1 MFHPLAGL
9 NSIINVDKIIT
20 GFLPKIFA
28 ARVKFCILDNKTRPD
43 LFKKSG
49 EWSSIGAIYFDSI
62 ITPSPNSNFSKNN
75 FAFPLFPNNKTFP
88 LENEIVYIISLPNNN
103 LQKNVNDISY
113 YYFQPINIWNSNHH
127 NAIPDPIFGKSLPE
141 SQRQDY
147 QQTEA
152 GTVRRVTDG
161 GTEIDLGK
169 TFKEKLNIKSI
180 QPFEG
185 DIINEGRW
193 GQSFRFGSTVN
204 NSAIPN
210 SWSKAGENGSPI
222 LILRAGQYDDK
233 KDPWIPQVEDINKDI
248 SSIYATSTQ
257 SIPIQVSVTS
267 KEPDKIY
274 NSYDKA
280 PEEPDK
286 FAGEQIILNSGR
298 LLFNTK
304 TDSILFSS
312 KKTINLNSV
321 ESINIDSPTFVA
333 NSTKVLLGSKD
344 ATEPVILGDTF
355 LNDFQKLLEEL
366 INLTGVVEKNVF
378 GEAGSGAPI
387 YSFSAQATKT
397 KEKAQNMLNRIN
409 NYKSKVSKTK

>member
-1 MFHPLAGL
+1 MLRTTGQAPISFNNP
-9 NSIINVDKIIT
+9 NSNFSAENIFT
-20 GFLPKIFA
+20 G
-28 ARVKFCILDNKTRPD
+28 RVRYCILDDKTYPNV
-43 LFKKSG
+43 FKNFG
-49 EWSSIGAIYFDSI
+49 EWSSIGGIF
-62 ITPSPNSNFSKNN
+62 FSKINAPNPNKDFSTDN
-75 FAFPLFPNNKTFP
+75 FAKPLFPNNKTFP
-88 LENEIVYIISLPNNN
+88 LINEIVYIIALPNSNI
-103 LQKNVNDISY
+103 QSNVGSLDY
-113 YYFQPINIWNSNHH
+113 YYFQPVNIWNSTHH
-127 NAIPDPIFGKSLPE
+127 NAIPDPINNSSLPP
-141 SQRQDY
+141 SQQQDY
-147 QQTEA
+147 QQTSG

-210 SWSKAGENGSPI
+210 PWSRTGNNGDPLI
-222 LILRAGQYDDK
+222 ILRTGQYSDG

-248 SSIYATSTQ
+248 SPIYATSTQ
-257 SIPIQVSVTS
+257 NIPIQVSS
-267 KEPDKIY
+267 KNY
-274 NSYDKA
+274 NSYNNA
-280 PEEPDK
+280 PTSPDK

-321 ESINIDSPTFVA
+321 EGVNIDSPTFIA
-333 NSTKVLLGSKD
+333 NSKNIFLGDKN
-344 ATEPVILGDTF
+344 ATEPVILGNTF
-355 LNDFQKLLEEL
+355 LNDLRQLLTQL
-366 INLTGVVEKNVF
+366 ITLSTALQSPIGTPGPSAPNLII
-378 GEAGSGAPI
+378 AGP
-387 YSFSAQATKT
+387 AQAMVIN
-397 KEKAQNMLNRIN
+397 AQNMLNRIN

>member
-1 MFHPLAGL
+1 MFTPLAGL
-9 NSIINVDKIIT
+9 TSINPTLNTT
-20 GFLPKIFA
+20 GNFPKIFA
-28 ARVKFCILDNKTRPD
+28 VRVKFCILDNKTRPD
-43 LFKKSG
+43 IFKKSG

-62 ITPSPNSNFSKNN
+62 NTPLPDSNFSKNN

-127 NAIPDPIFGKSLPE
+127 NAIPDPINNSSLPP
-141 SQRQDY
+141 SQQRDY

-152 GTVRRVTDG
+152 GTIRRVTDG

-185 DIINEGRW
+185 DVINEGRW

-204 NSAIPN
+204 NSAISNP
-210 SWSKAGENGSPI
+210 WSRTGNNGDPI
-222 LILRAGQYDDK
+222 LILRNGQYSDG

-248 SSIYATSTQ
+248 SPIYATSTQ
-257 SIPIQVSVTS
+257 NIPIQVSS
-267 KEPDKIY
+267 KNY
-274 NSYDKA
+274 NSYNNA
-280 PEEPDK
+280 PTSPDK

-321 ESINIDSPTFVA
+321 EGVNVDSPRFVV
-333 NSTKVLLGSKD
+333 NSKNIFLGDKK
-344 ATEPVILGDTF
+344 ATEPIILGDTF

-387 YSFSAQATKT
+387 YSFSAQATIT
-397 KEKAQNMLNRIN
+397 KKKAQNMLNKIN

>member
-1 MFHPLAGL
+1 MLRTTGQAPISFNNP
-9 NSIINVDKIIT
+9 NSNFSAENIFTGRVRYCMLDDKTYPNV
-20 GFLPKIFA
+20 
-28 ARVKFCILDNKTRPD
+28 
-43 LFKKSG
+43 FKNFG
-49 EWSSIGAIYFDSI
+49 EWSSIGGIF
-62 ITPSPNSNFSKNN
+62 FSKINAPNPNKDFSTDN
-75 FAFPLFPNNKTFP
+75 FAKPLFPNNKTFP
-88 LENEIVYIISLPNNN
+88 LINEIVYIIALPNSNI
-103 LQKNVNDISY
+103 QSNVGSLDY
-113 YYFQPINIWNSNHH
+113 YYFQPVNIWNSTHH
-127 NAIPDPIFGKSLPE
+127 NAIPDPINNSSLPP
-141 SQRQDY
+141 SQQQDY
-147 QQTEA
+147 QQTSG

-169 TFKEKLNIKSI
+169 TFKEKINIKNI

-210 SWSKAGENGSPI
+210 PWSRTGNNGDPI
-222 LILRAGQYDDK
+222 LILRNGQYSDG

-248 SSIYATSTQ
+248 SPIYATSTQ
-257 SIPIQVSVTS
+257 NIPIQVSS
-267 KEPDKIY
+267 KNY
-274 NSYDKA
+274 NSYNNA
-280 PEEPDK
+280 PTSPDK

-321 ESINIDSPTFVA
+321 EGVNVDSPRFVV
-333 NSTKVLLGSKD
+333 NSKNIFLGDKK
-344 ATEPVILGDTF
+344 ATEPIILGNTF
-355 LNDFQKLLEEL
+355 LNDFQQLLEAL
-366 INLTGVVEKNVF
+366 ISLTGVVEKNTF
-378 GEAGSGAPI
+378 GTAGLGAPI
-387 YSFSAQATKT
+387 FSFSAQATIT

>member
-1 MFHPLAGL
+1 MFTPLAGL
-9 NSIINVDKIIT
+9 SSINIDKIIT
-20 GFLPKIFA
+20 GLLPKIFA
-28 ARVKFCILDNKTRPD
+28 ARVKFCILDDKTRPD

-88 LENEIVYIISLPNNN
+88 LENEIVYIVSLPNNN

-141 SQRQDY
+141 SQRRDY

-210 SWSKAGENGSPI
+210 SWSEAGENGSPI
-222 LILRAGQYDDK
+222 FILRAGQYDDG

-257 SIPIQVSVTS
+257 KLNISASS
-267 KEPDKIY
+267 EIY
-274 NSYDKA
+274 NSYNNA
-280 PEEPDK
+280 PEKPNE

-312 KKTINLNSV
+312 KKTINLNSI
-321 ESINIDSPTFVA
+321 ESVNIDSPTFIA
-333 NSTKVLLGSKD
+333 SSTKVLLGSKD

-355 LNDFQKLLEEL
+355 LNDLQQLLTAL
-366 INLTGVVEKNVF
+366 IKLTGVAEENIF

-387 YSFSAQATKT
+387 FNFNKEATNT
-397 KEKAQNMLNRIN
+397 KSMAQNMLNRIN